1 MAELNDKITDER
13 FEQLIVRLRQLHA
26 EGTLRN
32 RDMMAMYDLML
43 EACQR
48 DEAETLERY
57 LTESLNAE
65 ADEDSDAE

>member
-32 RDMMAMYDLML
+32 RDLMEMYNLML
-43 EACQR
+43 AACQR

-57 LTESLNAE
+57 LAESLNAE
-65 ADEDSDAE
+65 ADDDSDAD

>member
-13 FEQLIVRLRQLHA
+13 FDQLIVRLRQLHA

-57 LTESLNAE
+57 LSESLKGDVE
-65 ADEDSDAE
+65 GGDAE

>member
-1 MAELNDKITDER
+1 VAELNDKITDER

-26 EGTLRN
+26 EGTLRY
-32 RDMMAMYDLML
+32 RDMMAMYDLMI

-57 LTESLNAE
+57 LTESLKGDVE
-65 ADEDSDAE
+65 GGDAE

>member
-32 RDMMAMYDLML
+32 RDMMAMYDLMI

-57 LTESLNAE
+57 LAESLKGDVE
-65 ADEDSDAE
+65 GGDAE